1 MSWKLEKEKL
11 GKEIIC
17 SLYERGMI
25 KTWYRD
31 KPEGWVLISG
41 IWSPFYIQLR
51 PLSSYPKLLKK
62 IGYAMGKMIKE
73 EAKGVS
79 KVVGVAMAGLPIA
92 TAIALCHGIPSAF
105 ARKLEGIKTL
115 QGFRASIGKYGEHTL
130 VEGDF
135 KNGDK
140 IIVVDDLVTKFDSK
154 LIVIEQVKYEVESRG
169 LSNVICRDVGVLIDR
184 EQGACQR
191 AKEYGISLYSLI
203 PFETKGLPW
212 LKEKMS
218 SQEYQVIMEY
228 LEDPKRV
235 SRIEH
240 RESR

>member
-1 MSWKLEKEKL
+1 MSWKLEKERL
-11 GKEIIC
+11 GKEIVC
-17 SLYERGMI
+17 SLYEKGMI

-51 PLSSYPKLLKK
+51 LLSSYPELLKK

-73 EAKGVS
+73 EAQGVN

-92 TAIALCHGIPSAF
+92 TAIALSHEISSAF
-105 ARKLEGIKTL
+105 TRKLEGIRSL
-115 QGFRASIGKYGEHTL
+115 EEFRASIGKYGEHTL

-135 KNGDK
+135 KNGDR
-140 IIVVDDLVTKFDSK
+140 IIIVDDLVTRFDSK
-154 LIVIEQVKYEVESRG
+154 LIVIEQVKSEVESRG
-169 LSNVICRDVGVLIDR
+169 LSNIILRDVAVLIDR

-228 LEDPKRV
+228 LENPDKYQK
-235 SRIEH
+235 
-240 RESR
+240 

>member
-1 MSWKLEKEKL
+1 MSWKLEKERL
-11 GKEIIC
+11 GKEIVC
-17 SLYERGMI
+17 SLYEKGMI

-51 PLSSYPKLLKK
+51 LLSSYPELLKK
-62 IGYAMGKMIKE
+62 IGDAMGKMIKE
-73 EAKGVS
+73 EAQGVN

-92 TAIALCHGIPSAF
+92 TAIALSHEISSAF
-105 ARKLEGIKTL
+105 TRKLEGIRSL
-115 QGFRASIGKYGEHTL
+115 EEFRASIGKYGEHTL

-135 KNGDK
+135 KNGDR
-140 IIVVDDLVTKFDSK
+140 IIIVDDLVTRFDSK
-154 LIVIEQVKYEVESRG
+154 LIVIEQVKSEVESRG
-169 LSNVICRDVGVLIDR
+169 LSNIILRDVAVLIDR

-228 LEDPKRV
+228 LENPDKYQK
-235 SRIEH
+235 
-240 RESR
+240 

>member
-1 MSWKLEKEKL
+1 MSWKLEKERL
-11 GKEIIC
+11 GKEIVC
-17 SLYERGMI
+17 SLYEKRMI

-51 PLSSYPKLLKK
+51 LLSSYPELLKK

-73 EAKGVS
+73 EAQGVN

-92 TAIALCHGIPSAF
+92 TAIALSHEISSAF
-105 ARKLEGIKTL
+105 TRKLEGIRSL
-115 QGFRASIGKYGEHTL
+115 EEFRASIGKYGEHTL

-135 KNGDK
+135 KNGDR
-140 IIVVDDLVTKFDSK
+140 IIIVDDLVTRFDSK
-154 LIVIEQVKYEVESRG
+154 LIVIEQVKSEVESRG
-169 LSNVICRDVGVLIDR
+169 LSNIILRDVAVLIDR

-228 LEDPKRV
+228 LENPDKYQK
-235 SRIEH
+235 
-240 RESR
+240 